1 MITIFMFIWNEL
13 YRTPNKPSTPNN
25 RPTRLNVKNEERPKT
40 PKPRYRKKKDF
51 FWVNFSSDSFEEE
64 QQELQKSLS
73 KDWCDKMD
81 NEEAEEKKLHR

>member
-1 MITIFMFIWNEL
+1 MVRRWHE
-13 YRTPNKPSTPNN
+13 
-25 RPTRLNVKNEERPKT
+25 NV
-40 PKPRYRKKKDF
+40 F
-51 FWVNFSSDSFEEE
+51 LCLCSFEEE

>member
-1 MITIFMFIWNEL
+1 MMIDRKRRSPGNEL
-13 YRTPNKPSTPNN
+13 ACCYLEQNKNGASGVF
-25 RPTRLNVKNEERPKT
+25 LL
-40 PKPRYRKKKDF
+40 
-51 FWVNFSSDSFEEE
+51 SFEEE

>member
-1 MITIFMFIWNEL
+1 MLSFFFFI
-13 YRTPNKPSTPNN
+13 
-25 RPTRLNVKNEERPKT
+25 
-40 PKPRYRKKKDF
+40 RKILF
-51 FWVNFSSDSFEEE
+51 ADSFEEE

>member
-1 MITIFMFIWNEL
+1 MTID
-13 YRTPNKPSTPNN
+13 
-25 RPTRLNVKNEERPKT
+25 
-40 PKPRYRKKKDF
+40 RKHRNPGRRNLSFPGLKKSIVD
-51 FWVNFSSDSFEEE
+51 VSCSFEEE

>member
-1 MITIFMFIWNEL
+1 MTKDRKHRNQGKDPACC
-13 YRTPNKPSTPNN
+13 YRDW
-25 RPTRLNVKNEERPKT
+25 NEERE
-40 PKPRYRKKKDF
+40 RFRSF
-51 FWVNFSSDSFEEE
+51 SFEEE

>member
-1 MITIFMFIWNEL
+1 MMKDQKHQNQGTE
-13 YRTPNKPSTPNN
+13 K
-25 RPTRLNVKNEERPKT
+25 ERDLICFEI
-40 PKPRYRKKKDF
+40 YIC
-51 FWVNFSSDSFEEE
+51 SFEEE